1 MEKLT
6 KENQELWDETNKV
19 LDEAY
24 SELKNFENMAL
35 EKFLELADVKNRVD
49 KLCSRISDISLKII
63 QLNSKTKTEPKKG
76 KKK

>member
-1 MEKLT
+1 MKKLT

-35 EKFLELADVKNRVD
+35 ERFRELAELKNRID
-49 KLCSRISDISLKII
+49 KLCSRIGGLQLKII
-63 QLNSKTKTEPKKG
+63 QND
-76 KKK
+76 